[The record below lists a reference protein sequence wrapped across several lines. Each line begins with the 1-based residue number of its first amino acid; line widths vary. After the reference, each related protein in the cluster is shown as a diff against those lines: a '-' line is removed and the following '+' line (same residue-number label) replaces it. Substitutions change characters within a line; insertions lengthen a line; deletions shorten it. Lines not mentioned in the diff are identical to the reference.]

1 MFARMPIGRSVA
13 AQCHAALLTGSEMN
27 PCRAD
32 LYAFDA
38 FAHFGLFHRFD
49 RVEMRTWTISHFQR
63 LLFELANR
71 R

>member
-1 MFARMPIGRSVA
+1 MFASMLIGRTVA
-13 AQCHAALLTGSEMN
+13 AQCDAALLTGSEMN
-27 PCRAD
+27 PLCAD
-32 LYAFDA
+32 LYTFDA

-49 RVEMRTWTISHFQR
+49 SVEMRTWTIRHFYR